1 VSGARRAISWAALLL
16 LAAAAAPA
24 EPIFL
29 SRQYSRC
36 TNCHYSPT
44 GGGLLTPYGR
54 SLSAEELSTTGA
66 HRGATTPGRE
76 QEFLYGVLGD
86 AIRPVSLGIDLR
98 PSHLDISSGG
108 YSSTLDFF
116 MNAELTAAAQ
126 AGGFTFYGELGRQPR
141 GGDTRVASFEH
152 WVSYK
157 APSGLGVRAGRFLP
171 AYGVHFADHTAFTR
185 APLLL
190 DNENQVY
197 ALELSYSGDRQLVQ
211 VSAGPGFADS
221 VGHADERAFTAS
233 ARWQYDLR
241 PRLVL
246 VASGLYRAASD
257 VAARNGATGLALGTA
272 PLPHLTLWVQG
283 DARFQEVRAIDQ
295 GGAQPPGNTAYTLLA
310 DAAYEVYRGVWLRVS
325 PQLLTAFGD
334 TSAGETR
341 IAAELNLL
349 PRTHWNVGLA
359 YYHDRDRHS
368 GVTSR
373 TLLAQLHLYL

>member
-1 VSGARRAISWAALLL
+1 VSGARPVVPWAALLL
-16 LAAAAAPA
+16 LAAVAAPA

-76 QEFLYGVLGD
+76 QEFLYGALGD

-141 GGDTRVASFEH
+141 GADTRVASFEH

-157 APSGLGVRAGRFLP
+157 APSGIGVRAGRFLP
-171 AYGVHFADHTAFTR
+171 AYGVRFADHTAFTR
-185 APLLL
+185 APLQL
-190 DNENQVY
+190 DNQNQVY
-197 ALELSYSGDRQLVQ
+197 ALELSYSGERQLLQ
-211 VSAGPGFADS
+211 LSAGPGFADS

-246 VASGLYRAASD
+246 VASGLYRAAST
-257 VAARNGATGLALGTA
+257 VAARNEATGLALGTA

-283 DARFQEVRAIDQ
+283 DARFRDGP
-295 GGAQPPGNTAYTLLA
+295 GGGTGYALLA
-310 DAAYEVYRGVWLRVS
+310 DAAYEAYRGVWLRVS

-341 IAAELNLL
+341 IAAELNLF

-359 YYHDRDRHS
+359 YYHNRDRRS